1 MAFLRSEKRYLPTLH
16 FGEKV
21 AHFTVRSR
29 KAPAVLPSDFNH
41 ILLNK
46 KIPAALKTDELT
58 QAGSSGS
65 EIRDE
70 EERMSFRTFIET
82 RVPSLSK
89 PYKPCWWL
97 PTGHVQTAY
106 CVMANFDAVDT
117 VVYKRLVYE
126 PKRQRWS
133 VSMVFIDMWFYPPE
147 PCYAFRMAV
156 QCKVIL

>member
-1 MAFLRSEKRYLPTLH
+1 MAFLRSEKRYIPTLH

-29 KAPAVLPSDFNH
+29 QAPAVLPSDFNH

-46 KIPAALKTDELT
+46 KVVATFNDNEQP

-65 EIRDE
+65 AIRDG
-70 EERMSFRTFIET
+70 EERMSLRSFVESRI
-82 RVPSLSK
+82 PSLSK

-106 CVMANFDAVDT
+106 CVMADFDAVDT
-117 VVYKRLVYE
+117 VVYKRLVL
-126 PKRQRWS
+126 KRKR
-133 VSMVFIDMWFYPPE
+133 
-147 PCYAFRMAV
+147 
-156 QCKVIL
+156 